1 VPNLDFRVEGAEV
14 QEFAAVPS
22 LLFKLRVENLEEEP
36 IRSVA
41 LNTQIRIAATQRH
54 YDAVEQERLLEL
66 FGEPSRW
73 KDTLRSLLWTHT
85 VLQVPA
91 FSGSTVADM
100 PVPCTYDLEVVA
112 AKYFYALEDG
122 EVPLE
127 FLFSGT
133 VFYAGEDGRLQVAR
147 ISWEKEAEF
156 RLPVRVWKEMMD
168 HYFPNSAWIR
178 LRRDA
183 FDQLYNYKIRKGLPT
198 WEAAVEALLRA
209 GGRAVGGCG
218 EEDRRCGALR
228 RIPAVALPPVG
239 EKEPAAL
246 DVRGS
251 VSAGLQRGPGWGRP
265 LDHAD
270 PVPDVGG

>member
-1 VPNLDFRVEGAEV
+1 MPDLDFAVEGAEALT
-14 QEFAAVPS
+14 FAAIPS
-22 LLFKLRVENLEEEP
+22 LLFKLRIENLGEEP

-41 LNTQIRIAATQRH
+41 LNTQVRIAATQRH
-54 YDAVEQERLLEL
+54 YDAAEQERLLEV
-66 FGEPSRW
+66 FGETHRW
-73 KDTLRSLLWTHT
+73 GSTLRSLLWTHT
-85 VLQVPA
+85 ILQVPP
-91 FSGSTVADM
+91 FSESTVVDM
-100 PVPCTYDLEVVA
+100 PVPCTYDLEVIA

-133 VFYAGEDGRLQVAR
+133 VFYAEEGGRLQVAR

-183 FDQLYNYKIRKGLPT
+183 FDQFYDYKVRKGLPT

-209 GGRAVGGCG
+209 SEQEVER
-218 EEDRRCGALR
+218 
-228 RIPAVALPPVG
+228 
-239 EKEPAAL
+239 
-246 DVRGS
+246 
-251 VSAGLQRGPGWGRP
+251 
-265 LDHAD
+265 
-270 PVPDVGG
+270 

>member
-1 VPNLDFRVEGAEV
+1 MPNLDFRVEGAEV
-14 QEFAAVPS
+14 QEFAAVPN

-54 YDAVEQERLLEL
+54 YDAMEQERLLEL

-85 VLQVPA
+85 VLQVSA

-112 AKYFYALEDG
+112 AKYFYALKDG

-133 VFYAGEDGRLQVAR
+133 VFYTGEDGRLQVAR

-156 RLPVRVWKEMMD
+156 RLPVRVCKEMMD

-183 FDQLYNYKIRKGLPT
+183 FDQLYDYKLRKGLPT

-209 GGRAVGGCG
+209 SEQEVER
-218 EEDRRCGALR
+218 
-228 RIPAVALPPVG
+228 
-239 EKEPAAL
+239 
-246 DVRGS
+246 
-251 VSAGLQRGPGWGRP
+251 
-265 LDHAD
+265 
-270 PVPDVGG
+270 

>member
-1 VPNLDFRVEGAEV
+1 MPDLDFRVVGAEV
-14 QEFAAVPS
+14 LEYAAVPS
-22 LLFKLRVENLEEEP
+22 LLFKLRIENLEEER

-41 LNTQIRIAATQRH
+41 LNTQIRISATQRH
-54 YDAVEQERLLEL
+54 YDTVEQGRLLEL

-133 VFYAGEDGRLQVAR
+133 VFYAEEGGRMQAAR

-156 RLPVRVWKEMMD
+156 RLPVRLWKEMMER
-168 HYFPNSAWIR
+168 YFPNSAWIR

-183 FDQLYNYKIRKGLPT
+183 FDQLYDYKIRRGLLT
-198 WEAAVEALLRA
+198 WEAAVEALLQA
-209 GGRAVGGCG
+209 S
-218 EEDRRCGALR
+218 EEEVER
-228 RIPAVALPPVG
+228 
-239 EKEPAAL
+239 
-246 DVRGS
+246 
-251 VSAGLQRGPGWGRP
+251 
-265 LDHAD
+265 
-270 PVPDVGG
+270 

>member
-1 VPNLDFRVEGAEV
+1 VPDLDFAIVGVEV
-14 QEFAAVPS
+14 LEFAAAPS
-22 LLFKLRVENLEEEP
+22 LLFKVRIENLEGEP

-54 YDAVEQERLLEL
+54 YDAEEQERLLEL
-66 FGEPSRW
+66 FGEPGRW
-73 KDTLRSLLWTHT
+73 KDTLRSLLWTHN
-85 VLQVPA
+85 VLQVRA

-112 AKYFYALEDG
+112 AKYFYALKEG

-156 RLPVRVWKEMMD
+156 RLPVRVWKEMME

-178 LRRDA
+178 LHRDA
-183 FDQLYNYKIRKGLPT
+183 FDQLYDYKIRKGLPT
-198 WEAAVEALLRA
+198 WEATVESLLRA
-209 GGRAVGGCG
+209 SEQEVER
-218 EEDRRCGALR
+218 
-228 RIPAVALPPVG
+228 
-239 EKEPAAL
+239 
-246 DVRGS
+246 
-251 VSAGLQRGPGWGRP
+251 
-265 LDHAD
+265 
-270 PVPDVGG
+270 

>member
-1 VPNLDFRVEGAEV
+1 MPNLDFRVAGAEV

-54 YDAVEQERLLEL
+54 YDPAEQERLLEL

-85 VLQVPA
+85 ILQIPA

-112 AKYFYALEDG
+112 AKYFYALEEG

-133 VFYAGEDGRLQVAR
+133 IFYAGEGGRLQTTR

-156 RLPVRVWKEMMD
+156 RLPVRLWKEMMD
-168 HYFPNSAWIR
+168 QYFPNSAWVR
-178 LRRDA
+178 LRKDA
-183 FDQLYNYKIRKGLPT
+183 FDQLYDYKIRKGLPT
-198 WEAAVEALLRA
+198 WEATVEALLRA
-209 GGRAVGGCG
+209 SEQGV
-218 EEDRRCGALR
+218 E
-228 RIPAVALPPVG
+228 
-239 EKEPAAL
+239 
-246 DVRGS
+246 
-251 VSAGLQRGPGWGRP
+251 
-265 LDHAD
+265 H
-270 PVPDVGG
+270 

>member
-1 VPNLDFRVEGAEV
+1 VPDLDFAVEGVEV
-14 QEFAAVPS
+14 LEFAAVPS
-22 LLFKLRVENLEEEP
+22 LLFKVRIENLEGEP

-54 YDAVEQERLLEL
+54 YDAEEQEWLLEL

-73 KDTLRSLLWTHT
+73 KDTLRSLLWTHN
-85 VLQVPA
+85 VLQVRA

-112 AKYFYALEDG
+112 AKYFYALKEG

-156 RLPVRVWKEMMD
+156 RLPVRVWKEMME

-178 LRRDA
+178 LHRDA
-183 FDQLYNYKIRKGLPT
+183 FDQLYDYKIRKGLPT
-198 WEAAVEALLRA
+198 WEATVESLLRA
-209 GGRAVGGCG
+209 SEQEVER
-218 EEDRRCGALR
+218 
-228 RIPAVALPPVG
+228 
-239 EKEPAAL
+239 
-246 DVRGS
+246 
-251 VSAGLQRGPGWGRP
+251 
-265 LDHAD
+265 
-270 PVPDVGG
+270 